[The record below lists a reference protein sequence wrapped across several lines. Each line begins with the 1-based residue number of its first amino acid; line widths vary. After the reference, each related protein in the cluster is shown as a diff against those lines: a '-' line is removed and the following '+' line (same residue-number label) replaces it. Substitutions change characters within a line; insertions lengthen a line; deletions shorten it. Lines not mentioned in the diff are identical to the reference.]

1 MDHTQSNSVPTGR
14 ASILTFP
21 YIAQSQGDTINGN
34 RWVNS
39 SITHNRFMAMYFA
52 NAIYHENHKSTRC

>member
-21 YIAQSQGDTINGN
+21 YIAQSQGDTINAN

-39 SITHNRFMAMYFA
+39 SISHNRFMANGHVLCKHYLSW
-52 NAIYHENHKSTRC
+52 KS